1 MTAAHHKKFLFDTDF
16 SPDAAT
22 ADPVKAGVQV
32 EPEAEAIVEAP
43 PEEIAPTF
51 SEEDLARAREEG
63 YSAGH
68 TEATKDLTT
77 ALEQRLV
84 NTMDAIDSQ
93 IANLFDAF
101 ERDKEEHSRDA
112 VAVATVIVRKLFPAL
127 NMDTAMAEIEHMI
140 VEAMKRTSG
149 APTLIIRVSEDMKE
163 AVEAKAHTLAVSHGR
178 EGTMSIMVDAKLAP
192 GDAAV
197 EWDGG
202 GMVRDNAMVWNKID
216 EIIER
221 NLGKLNHEVDTD
233 DESTNDGDTDERSEQ
248 EQGQPDALDTSLEVV
263 NDAPVKD
270 NEELAAESHAEP
282 FDAPVDVP
290 VNTPEDIP
298 VEETPLGEDDTPEA
312 PETSG

>member
-1 MTAAHHKKFLFDTDF
+1 MTAARHKKFLFDTDF
-16 SPDAAT
+16 SPDVVT
-22 ADPVKAGVQV
+22 AGPVKTRVQA
-32 EPEAEAIVEAP
+32 EPEAETIAETP
-43 PEEIAPTF
+43 PEVIAPTF
-51 SEEDLARAREEG
+51 SEEDLTRAREEG

-77 ALEQRLV
+77 ALEQRLA
-84 NTMDAIDSQ
+84 NTMDAIDNQ

-163 AVEAKAHTLAVSHGR
+163 TVESKAQDLAAARGR
-178 EGTMSIMVDAKLAP
+178 EGTISVLVDAKLAP

-202 GMVRDNAMVWNKID
+202 GMVRDNAVVWDKID

-221 NLGKLNHEVDTD
+221 NLGETD
-233 DESTNDGDTDERSEQ
+233 HDVSIPDEASGLQSEQ
-248 EQGQPDALDTSLEVV
+248 EQEHSGSLDAALEVV

-270 NEELAAESHAEP
+270 NEELAAESHAE
-282 FDAPVDVP
+282 ALDVP
-290 VNTPEDIP
+290 T
-298 VEETPLGEDDTPEA
+298 EETPLGEDSTPNE
-312 PETSG
+312 PETDG